1 MLPQSNCV
9 NSGSI
14 VQSAELEKLD
24 VLQSHLIACAE
35 EFGLDQRR
43 TGMLSMA
50 IEEIFVNICHY
61 AYPDSPGQVVLN
73 CRGEREGKD
82 FVVEIIDQGRPFDVS
97 EISEPD
103 LSADIETRRIGGL
116 GWFLVRKIAD
126 VLDCFRDNGSNI
138 VRLTLHR

>member
-1 MLPQSNCV
+1 MPPEGNGV
-9 NSGSI
+9 KSGTI
-14 VQSAELEKLD
+14 LQSAELEKLD
-24 VLQSHLIACAE
+24 ALQDHLAACAE
-35 EFGLDQRR
+35 QFGLDQRR

-61 AYPDSPGQVVLN
+61 AYPNAPGQVALN

-82 FVVEIIDQGRPFDVS
+82 FVVEIIDQGRPFNAS

-116 GWFLVRKIAD
+116 GWFLVRKVAD
-126 VLDCFRDNGSNI
+126 VLDCFRDNENNI